1 MEWSKLKNM
10 ILLMLAFVNAV
21 LLLLVGAQER
31 QVQRYLEDT
40 RQAALTVLEQE
51 GISFALDQMPDNLT
65 LPSVTVMR
73 DRTGERTIAQA
84 LLGETVQEEGS
95 EVRSRYRSPNGTAE
109 FSMNGSFSIAFQP
122 SAWRLEEG
130 QDYTQGSQACL
141 TALGISATLEA
152 QHQVGSQLVLT
163 YRQQWEGYP
172 LFSCLVSLHWQGDQL
187 LLVEGQ
193 MLKGAAAT
201 TRNSP
206 LLSTPAILVRF
217 LEGMNQGGYVCSRI
231 DTMTPGYLS
240 SGLTSSVQLTPVWQ
254 LTTDTGTYFIDAL
267 TGVFTA
273 AS

>member
-1 MEWSKLKNM
+1 MDSVPLADTGRASSKHEARSVRTRATAAPHGWDVGKKSETPSQSGLQGQLPEVALARGGMLHVPVFVVVGDVVAVGRRQQPVQAQRHRPMVGKG
-10 ILLMLAFVNAV
+10 IL
-21 LLLLVGAQER
+21 
-31 QVQRYLEDT
+31 
-40 RQAALTVLEQE
+40 AA
-51 GISFALDQMPDNLT
+51 
-65 LPSVTVMR
+65 R
-73 DRTGERTIAQA
+73 R
-84 LLGETVQEEGS
+84 
-95 EVRSRYRSPNGTAE
+95 
-109 FSMNGSFSIAFQP
+109 
-122 SAWRLEEG
+122 
-130 QDYTQGSQACL
+130 
-141 TALGISATLEA
+141 
-152 QHQVGSQLVLT
+152 QVGSQLVLT